1 MSVNSYSILRIS
13 PCLNIKIKTKP
24 VYLST
29 NLQIYKS
36 TCRFVDLYTHIH
48 VYKSTRLLAKY
59 NLITKRISY
68 KPQFNS
74 ILKHFINP
82 PKVYES
88 TSRQVYKSTHIQI
101 YPSTSRRV
109 YKSTISPKTAYTLI
123 K

>member
-13 PCLNIKIKTKP
+13 PCLNIKIKIKP

-29 NLQIYKS
+29 NLPIYKS
-36 TCRFVDLYTHIH
+36 TCRFVDRYTHIH

-88 TSRQVYKSTHIQI
+88 TSIQVYKSTHIQI

>member
-1 MSVNSYSILRIS
+1 MFVHSYSILRIS
-13 PCLNIKIKTKP
+13 PCLNIKIKT

-29 NLQIYKS
+29 NILIYKY
-36 TCRFVDLYTHIH
+36 TCRFVDRYTHIH

-59 NLITKRISY
+59 NLITKRIYY

-82 PKVYES
+82 PKVYAS
-88 TSRQVYKSTHIQI
+88 TSRRVCKSTHIQI
-101 YPSTSRRV
+101 YLYTCRRIYESTFLL
-109 YKSTISPKTAYTLI
+109 KTAYTLI

>member
-1 MSVNSYSILRIS
+1 MSVHSYSILRIS
-13 PCLNIKIKTKP
+13 PCLNIKTKP

-29 NLQIYKS
+29 NLPIYKS
-36 TCRFVDLYTHIH
+36 TRRFVDRYTHIH

-109 YKSTISPKTAYTLI
+109 YKSTISPKIAYTLI